1 MRSPG
6 HVISHAICEF
16 FRKTGVQVYRHPAP
30 FFWIPVLLTAF
41 SAFGLLRWHEEN
53 RIWYLYSPTG
63 AASHYE
69 HAVANEFFDDRG
81 GKFWLEL
88 AITAHD
94 MGNLLRREYLDSIDE
109 LSQYLQF
116 NFTVTCPATIESSG
130 NCSFD
135 SLCSGSC
142 NDNQVV
148 PIFNLIYRNSSRRLH
163 PNFRL
168 TFPTM
173 HLYNDEYYVGEHFA
187 GVKLDPKTNLIS
199 DIKVIMLYYRTDRQN
214 PAVDETLKRWENEM
228 NTYTQNFKHPLL
240 NISSTSDGIVSKEV
254 RRNGFSCV
262 PYFNISIVIVV
273 LFIFATNWREHF
285 TISHNAVMAILG
297 IAGPLMAIG
306 TTFGLLLLIG
316 LPFNSITLVMPF
328 LIIGVGCDD
337 VFIIIHAHRKANK
350 NSSLEDQMAHTMEEA
365 GPSITVTSATNVL
378 SFAIGILTP
387 TPAISL
393 FCLYTCVAVF
403 IDFIYQLTFFV
414 AAMVYEE
421 KRQAAQKVRQ
431 SQKQQKYEVAAIQ
444 SASEEQSVAERTVEM
459 KKHHNGIV
467 SKYCRVLNWWQ
478 TRLALLL
485 VLFCYWYVS
494 YKGCASMEIKMDTA
508 NLVPK
513 DSRLIGIKYIYEQFV
528 WREGQ
533 LILVFVNAPPDVT
546 TEDGQRDMF
555 SLVDRFERLPFAM
568 GRNSTSFWLRSFL
581 SQSTLYVNSNQTF
594 YNLLNSWMQDPENG
608 GSRWNDMVRLRR
620 QGQDVVGVQ
629 KFMFA
634 TGYSLGELAGWGA
647 RSQIQAVWRNV
658 VKEYAA
664 YNVTIFQP
672 YSFYVDQLDSIAG
685 NTASTVIVA
694 ALTMDLACL
703 MMIPSMSSILS
714 STVAMIS
721 INIGVFGLLSMWGV
735 NLDPISMCT
744 TLMSIGFS
752 VDFTA
757 HISYHYYRNPI
768 SWTTDERLADA
779 LRNIGWPM
787 LQAGFSTIL
796 SVSPLLIVDSYMILV
811 FWKTIFLV
819 TALGLAHGIIFLPA
833 LLLTVGRAQQQP
845 SKKISEAGASDKTI
859 SDHKAPIEFAQIT
872 QVEEQPKK
880 IDETPRS
887 TRNSG

>member
-1 MRSPG
+1 
-6 HVISHAICEF
+6 
-16 FRKTGVQVYRHPAP
+16 
-30 FFWIPVLLTAF
+30 
-41 SAFGLLRWHEEN
+41 
-53 RIWYLYSPTG
+53 
-63 AASHYE
+63 
-69 HAVANEFFDDRG
+69 
-81 GKFWLEL
+81 
-88 AITAHD
+88 
-94 MGNLLRREYLDSIDE
+94 
-109 LSQYLQF
+109 
-116 NFTVTCPATIESSG
+116 
-130 NCSFD
+130 
-135 SLCSGSC
+135 
-142 NDNQVV
+142 
-148 PIFNLIYRNSSRRLH
+148 
-163 PNFRL
+163 
-168 TFPTM
+168 
-173 HLYNDEYYVGEHFA
+173 
-187 GVKLDPKTNLIS
+187 
-199 DIKVIMLYYRTDRQN
+199 
-214 PAVDETLKRWENEM
+214 
-228 NTYTQNFKHPLL
+228 
-240 NISSTSDGIVSKEV
+240 
-254 RRNGFSCV
+254 
-262 PYFNISIVIVV
+262 
-273 LFIFATNWREHF
+273 
-285 TISHNAVMAILG
+285 
-297 IAGPLMAIG
+297 
-306 TTFGLLLLIG
+306 
-316 LPFNSITLVMPF
+316 
-328 LIIGVGCDD
+328 
-337 VFIIIHAHRKANK
+337 
-350 NSSLEDQMAHTMEEA
+350 
-365 GPSITVTSATNVL
+365 
-378 SFAIGILTP
+378 
-387 TPAISL
+387 
-393 FCLYTCVAVF
+393 
-403 IDFIYQLTFFV
+403 

-421 KRQAAQKVRQ
+421 KRQAAQKECQ

-444 SASEEQSVAERTVEM
+444 SANEEQSVAERTVEM
-459 KKHHNGIV
+459 KKHHDWASSASIAVYSIAGR
-467 SKYCRVLNWWQ
+467 C
-478 TRLALLL
+478 TRLPLLV

-528 WREGQ
+528 WR
-533 LILVFVNAPPDVT
+533 
-546 TEDGQRDMF
+546 
-555 SLVDRFERLPFAM
+555 DR
-568 GRNSTSFWLRSFL
+568 
-581 SQSTLYVNSNQTF
+581 STLYVNSNQTF

-694 ALTMDLACL
+694 ALTMDLACFL
-703 MMIPSMSSILS
+703 MIPSMSSILS

-768 SWTTDERLADA
+768 SWTTDERLTDA

-796 SVSPLLIVDSYMILV
+796 CVSPLLIVDSYMILV

-859 SDHKAPIEFAQIT
+859 SDQKAPIEFAQIT

-880 IDETPRS
+880 IDETPRP